1 MTDRRGNG
9 AVAGAGGSVPAAP
22 ASSPAPSRARRW
34 LAVWGRNFRVW
45 RKLVGPALLGN
56 IGEPLLYLFGLG
68 YGLGVF
74 VGRVQGLDYITFLAS
89 GIVCASA
96 MNTASFEGMYS
107 AYTRMAVQHTWI
119 GMLTTPLSTAD
130 VVVGEALWAATKSLF
145 SAAAI
150 LLVAAA
156 LGVVHGWA
164 ALWVLPLAFLVGLCF
179 GAMALVVTAV
189 AGNYDFFLYYFTL
202 LLTPMVLLS
211 GVFFPLE
218 QMPRAVQLGAE
229 LLPLSH
235 AVALVRPLMTGGSLH
250 GVALHLIVLVA
261 YTGAGLVLATRLVD
275 RRLMS

>member
-1 MTDRRGNG
+1 VTDGPG
-9 AVAGAGGSVPAAP
+9 QGETTT
-22 ASSPAPSRARRW
+22 PSRGRRW
-34 LAVWGRNFRVW
+34 LAVWARNFRVW
-45 RKLVGPALLGN
+45 RKLMGPALLGN

-107 AYTRMAVQHTWI
+107 AYTRLAVQYTWV

-145 SAAAI
+145 SAMAI
-150 LLVAAA
+150 LLVASL

-164 ALWVLPLAFLVGLCF
+164 ALWVLPLAFVVGLCF

-189 AGNYDFFLYYFTL
+189 AGSYDFFLYYFTL

-211 GVFFPLE
+211 GVFFPLD
-218 QMPRAVQLGAE
+218 QMPRAVQIGAK

-235 AVALVRPLMTGGSLH
+235 AVDLVRPLMTGGLP
-250 GVALHLIVLVA
+250 GAAGLHLLVLAVYTVA
-261 YTGAGLVLATRLVD
+261 SLALATRLVAK
-275 RRLMS
+275 RLLS